1 MEAHIIYNSK
11 EKTKD
16 DRHAMMREVFEER
29 PPDNYGEGR
38 KWIAC

>member
-16 DRHAMMREVFEER
+16 DRGAMIREVLEER
-29 PPDNYGEGR
+29 QSDNYREGR